1 LYFLRHAEQLDLN
14 VLPKSLDMAELRW
27 ALGDLMTIS
36 QNKVQRERYESRLK
50 MQRDV
55 YTALAEKL
63 DEGLERGRDEG
74 RAEGRA
80 EHIQFLQKSLRQN
93 VTPLEELR
101 SLSAADLQS
110 LAAQL
115 ERQLDAR
122 LANGA
127 RTTDFS
133 QP

>member
-1 LYFLRHAEQLDLN
+1 MGN
-14 VLPKSLDMAELRW
+14 VML
-27 ALGDLMTIS
+27 IS
-36 QNKVQRERYESRLK
+36 QSKLERERYESRLK

-63 DEGLERGRDEG
+63 DEGLDRG

-80 EHIQFLQKSLRQN
+80 EHVQFLQKSLRQT
-93 VTPLEELR
+93 VTPLAELR

-115 ERQLDAR
+115 ESELVAR
-122 LANGA
+122 LGNG
-127 RTTDFS
+127 D
-133 QP
+133 